1 MSAAGFAAATVSIAL
16 LGCTFPVEDFS
27 AEPESEAGLF
37 AADEYR
43 PLPDAAL
50 ADTRK
55 SHDDDTG
62 KGHHK

>member
-1 MSAAGFAAATVSIAL
+1 MSAAGFAAATASIAL

-27 AEPESEAGLF
+27 AEPEGEGGVF

-43 PLPDAAL
+43 PLPDAAVGD
-50 ADTRK
+50 ARK
-55 SHDDDTG
+55 THDDDKG